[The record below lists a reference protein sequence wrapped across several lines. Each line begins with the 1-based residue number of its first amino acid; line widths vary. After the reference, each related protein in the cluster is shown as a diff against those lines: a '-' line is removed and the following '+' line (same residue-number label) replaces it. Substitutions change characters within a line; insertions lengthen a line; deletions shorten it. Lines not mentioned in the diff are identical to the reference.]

1 MTSIE
6 DSGEPEEDPQVNFFY
21 DFSHTEREFIE
32 EVLEGVSLQLQL
44 AVDNGKRDNES
55 LDNDAGFVVVE
66 DKENKEKEEEP
77 VSEEGDVEGVSL
89 WDVKKYVQDDCKVTV
104 ITMDSPISFLESVNK
119 NLEKHLKSHGITT
132 LLQLSEMTPESEFIK
147 GHKVDIQE
155 AIEDSKL
162 IVEILKAKKS
172 WRKSSLGL
180 LDIQEKIQEQWQQ
193 NVGGYVNKLATSSAK
208 LQQISFKKLWGL
220 KNTIW
225 QSRNKFTVQ
234 DLSTNEFFTLE
245 LSHAGVSLFLHKN
258 DQEVLHSQIP
268 LGRIKTVT
276 EKKPNRV
283 LFEWHRTKQLEKQFY
298 ATPEASKLVE
308 RMFSFIHDVVNAK
321 SKS

>member
-1 MTSIE
+1 
-6 DSGEPEEDPQVNFFY
+6 
-21 DFSHTEREFIE
+21 
-32 EVLEGVSLQLQL
+32 VLEGVSLQLQL
-44 AVDNGKRDNES
+44 DVDNGKRDNES